1 MATTIGTPD
10 DDVLQP
16 GLGDQ
21 TAFML
26 NGNDRFIWNPGD
38 GNDTVLGGRGADTL
52 VFNGADDPVESFTIS
67 GNDEDGVELFRDVG
81 EILMKLNQVEAI
93 ELNALGENDLIDA
106 SALHASDVDL
116 IVNGGTGDDRAT
128 LCAGDD
134 DFIWNPGDGN
144 DFVDGRD
151 GTDTLV
157 FNGDVVPEVFTVSDS
172 ANGVQLLRDV
182 GPIQMDLENVER
194 VEVNGLGDD
203 DVIDGSGVTKPVEL
217 SADGGDGADQVTGG
231 SGDDVLAGGNGTDV
245 LDGREGNDLLIGG
258 ADADKFQFSGTAFG
272 NDIIGDW
279 AGEDTLALSQVA
291 LADGTPVTD
300 VNQIDTNADNLLNA
314 DDDSFDVVDGDLVLA
329 LQGGSA
335 TVAGFEEIGANLEIA

>member
-1 MATTIGTPD
+1 MAITIGTPG

-16 GLGDQ
+16 GPGNHVALL
-21 TAFML
+21 L
-26 NGNDRFIWNPGD
+26 NGDDRFIWNPGD

-52 VFNGADDPVESFTIS
+52 EFNGADAVETFTIS
-67 GNDEDGVELFRDVG
+67 GNDDDGVELFRDVG
-81 EILMKLNQVEAI
+81 NILMNLNQVEAI
-93 ELNALGENDLIDA
+93 ELNALGEDDLIDA

-116 IVNGGTGDDRAT
+116 IVNGGTGNDRAI
-128 LCAGDD
+128 LGAGDD

-157 FNGDVVPEVFTVSDS
+157 FNGADAPEVFTISDS

-182 GPIQMDLENVER
+182 GNIQMDLENVER
-194 VEVNGLGDD
+194 VEVNGLGHT
-203 DVIDGSGVTKPVEL
+203 DVIDASGVTKPVEL
-217 SADGGDGADQVTGG
+217 SADGGDGADLITGG
-231 SGDDVLAGGNGTDV
+231 AGNDVLAGGTGTDV
-245 LDGREGNDLLIGG
+245 LDGGQGNDLLTGG
-258 ADADKFQFSGTAFG
+258 ADADKFQFAGTAFG

-279 AGEDTLALSQVA
+279 AREDILALNQVQ

-300 VNQIDTNADNLLNA
+300 VGQIDTNADGLLNA
-314 DDDSFDVVDGDLVLA
+314 NDDSFDLVDGDLVLT

-335 TVAGFEEIGANLEIA
+335 IVAGLDQIGANLEIA

>member
-1 MATTIGTPD
+1 MAITIGTPG

-16 GLGDQ
+16 GPGDQ

-52 VFNGADDPVESFTIS
+52 EFNGADAVESFTIS
-67 GNDEDGVELFRDVG
+67 GNDDDGVELFRDVG
-81 EILMKLNQVEAI
+81 NILMKLNQVEAI
-93 ELNALGENDLIDA
+93 ALNALGEDDVIDA

-116 IVNGGTGDDRAT
+116 LVNGGTGNDRAV
-128 LCAGDD
+128 LGAGDD
-134 DFIWNPGDGN
+134 DFTWNPGDGS

-157 FNGDVVPEVFTVSDS
+157 FNGADAPEVFTVSDS

-182 GPIQMDLENVER
+182 GNIQMDLENVER
-194 VEVNGLGDD
+194 VEVNGLGDN

-217 SADGGDGADQVTGG
+217 SADGGDGADLITGG
-231 SGDDVLAGGNGTDV
+231 WGNDVLAGGAGTDT
-245 LDGREGNDLLIGG
+245 LDGGQGDDLLIGD
-258 ADADKFQFSGTAFG
+258 ADADKFQFTGTAFG
-272 NDIIGDW
+272 NDVIGDW
-279 AGEDTLALSQVA
+279 AADDILALKQVN
-291 LADGTPVTD
+291 LADGTAVTD
-300 VNQIDTNADNLLNA
+300 VGQIDTNADGLLDAN
-314 DDDSFDVVDGDLVLA
+314 DDSFDVVDGDLVLA

-335 TVAGFEEIGANLEIA
+335 TVAGFDQIGANLDIA